1 MGELPGG
8 GVSERTEA
16 QGQAPKRHTRS
27 RRALIAAAQGLLAEG
42 QTDFSIQEVAERAEV
57 VTQTLY
63 NHFPS
68 RQALI
73 SAAVD
78 DAMEQWEADMLAAT
92 GGLQDPLE
100 QLSANM
106 RLFGRMPDSHPRLA
120 AIVVNAP
127 ERSLAGPRGYTPE
140 AVKHLQGI
148 ADAGLIKPT
157 NLDLALMSIV
167 AATERLMAL
176 RAIDPTRPPEEADE
190 LAFQNLLVLGVPR
203 HKVVRLVSLPL
214 PEFPPRVSD

>member
-1 MGELPGG
+1 M
-8 GVSERTEA
+8 SERTQA

-42 QTDFSIQEVAERAEV
+42 QTDLSIQDVTQRAEV

-63 NHFPS
+63 NHFPN

-73 SAAVD
+73 AAAVD
-78 DAMEQWEADMLAAT
+78 DAMEQWEADMLAVT
-92 GGLQDPLE
+92 GGLEDPLE

-120 AIVVNAP
+120 AIIVNAP

-140 AVKHLQGI
+140 AHKHLQGL
-148 ADAGLIKPT
+148 AEAGHIQPD
-157 NLDLALMSIV
+157 NLDVALMTTV
-167 AATERLMAL
+167 AATERLMTL
-176 RAIDPTRPPEEADE
+176 RVTDPSRPPEDADA
-190 LAFQNLLVLGVPR
+190 LAFQCLLMFGIPR
-203 HKVVRLVSLPL
+203 AKARRLVRRPL
-214 PEFPPRVSD
+214 PAFPSD